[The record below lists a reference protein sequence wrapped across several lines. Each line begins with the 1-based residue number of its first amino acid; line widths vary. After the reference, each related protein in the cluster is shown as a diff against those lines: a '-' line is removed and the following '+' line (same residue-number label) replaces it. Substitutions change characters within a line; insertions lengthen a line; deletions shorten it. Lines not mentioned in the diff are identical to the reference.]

1 MQTIALSANAVAV
14 LRFEIK
20 GYRPRDKSRRLEAYR
35 ELAAAGIMEPV
46 PGSDFDYR
54 FTEDS
59 PKIRE
64 EILDA
69 AVAHL
74 RSLEPRLPDRIEL
87 SEEARDTLG
96 RHLAGDRKVTDAN
109 RSAYRELARAGIMDP
124 VSGFV
129 SGPEYL
135 FRFTDQGW
143 ERRFEF
149 LVCTK
154 RDA

>member
-1 MQTIALSANAVAV
+1 MPIEIALSESAVGV

-20 GYRPRDKSRRLEAYR
+20 GWRPKNKESRLAAYR

-46 PGSDFDYR
+46 PGSEWEYR
-54 FTEDS
+54 FTEDGWA
-59 PKIRE
+59 RQD
-64 EILDA
+64 EILCA

-87 SEEARDTLG
+87 SNRARDVLK

-109 RSAYRELARAGIMDP
+109 RPAYRELAKAGIMYP

-129 SGPEYL
+129 SGPEYR
-135 FRFTDQGW
+135 FRCTDQGW
-143 ERRFEF
+143 ERRFE
-149 LVCTK
+149 LLGLRAK
-154 RDA
+154 